1 MQSYID
7 KYYKIIANNIKKIRL
22 DNKLSQEAFAEK
34 LGCSREYISRLE
46 NYKEHI
52 SQQMLLQ
59 ASFIFKV
66 NPEYFYIAH
75 E

>member
-7 KYYKIIANNIKKIRL
+7 KYYKIIADNMKNIRL
-22 DNKLSQEAFAEK
+22 DNKLSQESFSEK

-59 ASFIFKV
+59 TSFIFKV
-66 NPEYFYIAH
+66 NPEYFYTIH